1 MTKGRK
7 LNPTRALALGFVAFL
22 VAIVVIANRGEGA
35 QWWPFLDKI
44 PYGDKFG
51 HVILFGT
58 LCFLCNLAF
67 PNFRLRFLPRFVTT
81 TTFVLFILISLEEIS
96 QAFIP
101 SRTCDINDWL
111 ADLLGL
117 GIGQTASV
125 LIRRKQI
132 RSNV

>member
-1 MTKGRK
+1 LDSPQFSSLR
-7 LNPTRALALGFVAFL
+7 LSSQ
-22 VAIVVIANRGEGA
+22 IAAKA
-35 QWWPFLDKI
+35 QFWPFLDKV

-67 PNFRLRFLPRFVTT
+67 PNLRLRFLPRFVTA
-81 TTFVLFILISLEEIS
+81 TTFVLLILISLEEIS

-117 GIGQTASV
+117 AIGQTAAV
-125 LIRRKQI
+125 MIRRKPI
-132 RSNV
+132 RSKV